1 VGGGAMDRARLFEI
15 PPNPFL
21 KQTPTQGHMNTHKH
35 SPLRR
40 AQEAARARGD
50 KTFFHDQPCR
60 NGHTGLRYSASGNCI
75 QCNAIHNR
83 NRYGKSDAER
93 QLKLSIMAN
102 CVRTQLS
109 QDTATV
115 ADTKAAKDKLL
126 QITGRPVSLSL
137 MHKAGMHL
145 LNTYLSSAPAASSV
159 MALFS

>member
-1 VGGGAMDRARLFEI
+1 MDRARLFEI

-21 KQTPTQGHMNTHKH
+21 KQTTTQGHMNTQQH

-50 KTFFHDQPCR
+50 KTFFHEQPCR

-93 QLKLSIMAN
+93 QLKLALAN
-102 CVRTQLS
+102 CVRTQVS

-126 QITGRPVSLSL
+126 QIIGRPVSLSL
-137 MHKAGMHL
+137 MHKGGIRL
-145 LNTYLSSAPAASSV
+145 LNSYLSSAPTASSV